1 MLLKYFFSFLLLASI
16 FMNGIS
22 KNIRGMAENFTL
34 EPEMIPL
41 HLSRFNLKKKLT
53 NAKFE

>member
-1 MLLKYFFSFLLLASI
+1 
-16 FMNGIS
+16 MNGIS